1 MNDTIIPNSEITESG
16 PVLDLLV
23 RELEGMSPQLRKAA
37 EYVIDNA
44 SNVGVSSI
52 REIAEAAA
60 VKPNTLV
67 RMARALG
74 FEGYEDFRRPFREEL
89 RAGREAFP
97 DRARWLQS
105 IAKGGR
111 HGRLYA
117 ETAASAIANI
127 ESLFA
132 GTSAE
137 ELKAAAD
144 RIVAARSTYVL
155 GVGIAFAL
163 AHNFAYL
170 ARMAFD
176 RVVAVPQD
184 GSLPIDDIAAAGPED
199 VLVAMTFE
207 PYRSEV
213 VDAVRAARD
222 QGVSIVAISDSR
234 ASPIAL
240 SADHVFVVPTETPQF
255 FTSAVAA
262 AALLEALMA
271 FVVAEAG
278 ADIIANIERFHQRR
292 HRLGVYWKQEGFEP

>member
-1 MNDTIIPNSEITESG
+1 
-16 PVLDLLV
+16 
-23 RELEGMSPQLRKAA
+23 MSPQLRKAA